1 MQEMFRYAK
10 ALLLNVSSFDTRNV
24 VDMSKMFCETEVRNL
39 DLQNFDTMN
48 VTNMS
53 MMFRGCKAKTI
64 LFSKNFNTTK
74 VTDMRAMF
82 RFSSVNDFDLTSFDT
97 EMSTLIETL
106 M

>member
-1 MQEMFRYAK
+1 
-10 ALLLNVSSFDTRNV
+10 
-24 VDMSKMFCETEVRNL
+24 
-39 DLQNFDTMN
+39 MN

-97 EMSTLIETL
+97 SNVKYLTDMFKGTVINSGYVRNQYEADKFNRLIGRNL
-106 M
+106 FSVK